1 MYNTKVACSYNTVDV
16 FLETDNITASEMEFV
31 RDALYRQELL
41 DILELEEYDEELM
54 SAAIHELY
62 ERVKESPELRKC
74 MVKTAKRLMT
84 ADEEFGLLVLFAYDY
99 MYLTHVCI
107 CEYLETG
114 KIAQTSM
121 DNLCAAISSKFSSG
135 LPSM

>member
-16 FLETDNITASEMEFV
+16 FLETDNITDREMEFV

-41 DILELEEYDEELM
+41 DVLELEEYDEELM

-62 ERVKESPELRKC
+62 EKVKESPELRKC
-74 MVKTAKRLMT
+74 MLKTAERFVSE
-84 ADEEFGLLVLFAYDY
+84 DEEVGLLVLFAYDY
-99 MYLTHVCI
+99 MYLTHTCI

-114 KIAQTSM
+114 KITQTSM
-121 DNLCAAISSKFSSG
+121 DNLYAAIS
-135 LPSM
+135 

>member
-1 MYNTKVACSYNTVDV
+1 MYNTKVACSYNAVDV

-62 ERVKESPELRKC
+62 DRVKESPELRKC

-99 MYLTHVCI
+99 MYLTHACI

-114 KIAQTSM
+114 KITQTSM

-135 LPSM
+135 M

>member
-54 SAAIHELY
+54 SAAIHDLY
-62 ERVKESPELRKC
+62 EKVKESPELRKC

-114 KIAQTSM
+114 KITQANM
-121 DNLCAAISSKFSSG
+121 DNLCEAISSKFSSG
-135 LPSM
+135 M

>member
-16 FLETDNITASEMEFV
+16 FLETDNITASEMDFV

-54 SAAIHELY
+54 SAAIHDLY
-62 ERVKESPELRKC
+62 EKVKESPELRKC

-99 MYLTHVCI
+99 MYLTHACI

-114 KIAQTSM
+114 KISKTSM
-121 DNLCAAISSKFSSG
+121 DSLHAAISSKFSSG
-135 LPSM
+135 L

>member
-54 SAAIHELY
+54 SAAIHDLY
-62 ERVKESPELRKC
+62 EKVKESPELRKC

-114 KIAQTSM
+114 KITQTSM
-121 DNLCAAISSKFSSG
+121 DNLCAARSSKFSSG
-135 LPSM
+135 M

>member
-1 MYNTKVACSYNTVDV
+1 
-16 FLETDNITASEMEFV
+16 MEFV

-41 DILELEEYDEELM
+41 DILQLEEYDEELM
-54 SAAIHELY
+54 SAAIHDLY
-62 ERVKESPELRKC
+62 EKIKGCEELRKC

-99 MYLTHVCI
+99 MYLTHACI

-121 DNLCAAISSKFSSG
+121 DSLHAAISSKF
-135 LPSM
+135 

>member
-54 SAAIHELY
+54 SAAIHDLY
-62 ERVKESPELRKC
+62 EKVKESPELRKC

-99 MYLTHVCI
+99 MYLTHACI
-107 CEYLETG
+107 CEWSTD
-114 KIAQTSM
+114 I
-121 DNLCAAISSKFSSG
+121 
-135 LPSM
+135 

>member
-16 FLETDNITASEMEFV
+16 FLDSDDITASEMEFV

-41 DILELEEYDEELM
+41 DVLELEEYDEELM
-54 SAAIHELY
+54 NAAIHELY
-62 ERVKESPELRKC
+62 VRVKESPELRKC
-74 MVKTAKRLMT
+74 MLKTAKRLMT

-99 MYLTHVCI
+99 MYLTHTCI

-114 KIAQTSM
+114 KITQTSM
-121 DNLCAAISSKFSSG
+121 DNLYAAIS
-135 LPSM
+135 

>member
-54 SAAIHELY
+54 STAIHDLY
-62 ERVKESPELRKC
+62 EKVKESPELRKC

-114 KIAQTSM
+114 KITQTSM

-135 LPSM
+135 M